1 VFARGEP
8 RRLRQQRVQHGPV
21 RGSARRRRRRRSGCR
36 GSVMG
41 VEEEEAGV
49 EGGTAEERGGA

>member
-8 RRLRQQRVQHGPV
+8 RRLRQQRVQHGAV
-21 RGSARRRRRRRSGCR
+21 RDSARRRSRRRSGCQ

-49 EGGTAEERGGA
+49 KGGTAEERGGS